1 MSGDG
6 TVSGGDTARY
16 DIPAEAGS
24 ESGGVTRS
32 RRPLVIVLSIVVGIA
47 VLIGLFFVVDA
58 IVRGV
63 AEQRV
68 AEEIV
73 GQLPDNVTATPTV
86 TIGGTSVIA
95 QYLGG
100 SFEDIT
106 IEAPDAV
113 LDGIPADVTL
123 HAAGYPVDD
132 SQPVTALSGTATLSE
147 DALNELIERTAPNSA
162 VQLGDSELSYAASAT
177 FFGFTVGYRATG
189 ELEAAGDYVL
199 VTPTGADVTAGGGN
213 LDLGNLV
220 ERIVGSEPISVCTAQ
235 YLPEGVEVADIDVA
249 PDSVT
254 VRLAAADLVIDE
266 NTLTTL
272 GRCTP

>member
-1 MSGDG
+1 MAGGNNAGDDMLTQAEPG
-6 TVSGGDTARY
+6 TGGR
-16 DIPAEAGS
+16 
-24 ESGGVTRS
+24 TRS

-47 VLIGLFFVVDA
+47 VLVGLFFVVDRV
-58 IVRGV
+58 VRGI

-73 GQLPDNVTATPTV
+73 GQLPENVTATPTV

-113 LDGIPADVTL
+113 LDGIPADVIL
-123 HAAGYPVDD
+123 HATGFPVDD
-132 SQPVTALSGTATLSE
+132 TQPVTALSGTATLSE
-147 DALNELIERTAPNSA
+147 DALNQLIERTAPNSA
-162 VQLGDSELSYAASAT
+162 VQLGDGELSYAASAT
-177 FFGFTVGYRATG
+177 FFGFTVGYRVTG
-189 ELEAAGDYVL
+189 ELEAAGDHVL
-199 VTPTGADVTAGGGN
+199 VTPTGAEVTAGGGN
-213 LDLGNLV
+213 LDLSNLV
-220 ERIVGSEPISVCTAQ
+220 EMIVGSEPVSICTAQ

-249 PDSVT
+249 PDSAT

-266 NTLTTL
+266 NTLKTL
-272 GRCTP
+272 GSCTP